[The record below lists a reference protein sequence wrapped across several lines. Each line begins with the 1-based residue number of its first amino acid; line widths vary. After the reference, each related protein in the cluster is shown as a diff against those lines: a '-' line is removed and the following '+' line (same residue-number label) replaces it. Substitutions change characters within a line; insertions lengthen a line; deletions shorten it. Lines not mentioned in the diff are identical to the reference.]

1 MKFKNLIFT
10 SLFSILLFPS
20 ISFAEWT
27 FIGKNTGG
35 TSYYVDFNSVRINN
49 QGYIFYW
56 GIANYS
62 KPSRLGHLS
71 SKIIFMLDC
80 NLLRDKIMSD
90 YYYKTPNAKGNPDV
104 SSTEPDKNWDY
115 SAPGTI
121 QEKQSKLVCQFIGK

>member
-1 MKFKNLIFT
+1 MKLKNLIFT

-27 FIGKNTGG
+27 YIGKNTGG

-56 GIANYS
+56 GLTNYS
-62 KPSRLGHLS
+62 KPSRHGHLS
-71 SKIIFMLDC
+71 SKIIYMLDC

-90 YYYKTPNAKGNPDV
+90 YYYKTPNAKGNADV

-115 SAPGTI
+115 SAPGTM
-121 QEKQSKLVCQFIGK
+121 QEKQSKLVCRSIAK